1 VALMTPARPLRRWR
15 QKRRA
20 RTSLDFV
27 NLLVLCLLTVI
38 FLVLGFSLRPSASG
52 PAQIPSPPLLTIGF
66 TGPQAPQDLAVYSYL
81 VQATGPQATLIMDV
95 TANPGPEQ
103 RAIPWTVTVQGFTG
117 YLCTP
122 RPSQARLTRLG
133 PDDYTITGTA
143 QIPATPGNP
152 FLVLYL
158 CWHSGPP
165 LQITGSYLSA
175 ALPPI
180 LVTPGGGTLTRGLKL
195 TGTSLSSYT
204 LAGGVAPTKVT
215 SASWAWTSPLS
226 GDLES
231 QASAEVPVIA
241 SSIPGIQR
249 DSANAFYSGIF
260 FGIAGGAAVSVIPAY
275 LEVAKRKA
283 ERKPPASE
291 RTAQPSD
298 PLPGPG
304 EPDHD

>member
-1 VALMTPARPLRRWR
+1 
-15 QKRRA
+15 
-20 RTSLDFV
+20 
-27 NLLVLCLLTVI
+27 
-38 FLVLGFSLRPSASG
+38 
-52 PAQIPSPPLLTIGF
+52 
-66 TGPQAPQDLAVYSYL
+66 
-81 VQATGPQATLIMDV
+81 MDA
-95 TANPGPEQ
+95 TANSGPEQ

-122 RPSQARLTRLG
+122 RPNQARLTRLG
-133 PDDYTITGTA
+133 NSDDYTIMGTA
-143 QIPATPGNP
+143 QIPATPGEP

-165 LQITGSYLSA
+165 LEITGSYLSA

-180 LVTPGGGTLTRGLKL
+180 LVAPGGGTLTRGLKL
-195 TGTSLSSYT
+195 TGTSLSTYT

-215 SASWAWTSPLS
+215 PASWAWTSPLS
-226 GDLES
+226 SDLES
-231 QASAEVPVIA
+231 QASAEIPVIA

-283 ERKPPASE
+283 ERKPSATE
-291 RTAQPSD
+291 RTP
-298 PLPGPG
+298 PPGPWG
-304 EPDHD
+304 ARS

>member
-1 VALMTPARPLRRWR
+1 MTPARALRRWR
-15 QKRRA
+15 QARRA

-27 NLLVLCLLTVI
+27 NLLVLCLLTVT
-38 FLVLGFSLRPSASG
+38 FLVLGFSFRPAASG
-52 PAQIPSPPLLTIGF
+52 PAQIPSPPMLTIGF

-81 VQATGPQATLIMDV
+81 VQSTGSQASLIMDA
-95 TANPGPEQ
+95 TANSGPEQ

-122 RPSQARLTRLG
+122 RPNQARLTRLG
-133 PDDYTITGTA
+133 NSDDYTIMGTA
-143 QIPATPGNP
+143 QIPATPGEP

-165 LQITGSYLSA
+165 LEITGSYLSA

-195 TGTSLSSYT
+195 TGTSLSAYT

-215 SASWAWTSPLS
+215 PASWAWTSPLS

-231 QASAEVPVIA
+231 QASAEIPVIA